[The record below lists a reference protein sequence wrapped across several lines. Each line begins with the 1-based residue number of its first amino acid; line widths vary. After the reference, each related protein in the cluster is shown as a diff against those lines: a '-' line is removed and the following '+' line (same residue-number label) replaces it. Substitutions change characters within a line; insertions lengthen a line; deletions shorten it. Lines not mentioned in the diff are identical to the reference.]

1 MCMEGA
7 QAVTQL
13 YGQHLPSIPETL
25 GSTSIIRSKKKKKE
39 WKGDTY
45 NINLLR
51 TISWITNEKHIVH
64 SIGQCTQ

>member
-25 GSTSIIRSKKKKKE
+25 GSTSIIRSKKKKKRNG
-39 WKGDTY
+39 KVTP
-45 NINLLR
+45 
-51 TISWITNEKHIVH
+51 TISTD
-64 SIGQCTQ
+64 